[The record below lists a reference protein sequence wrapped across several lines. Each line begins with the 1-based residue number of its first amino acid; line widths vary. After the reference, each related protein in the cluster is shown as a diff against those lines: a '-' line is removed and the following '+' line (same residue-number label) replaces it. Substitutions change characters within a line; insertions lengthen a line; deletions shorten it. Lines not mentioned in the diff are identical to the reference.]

1 MRLGNFSGVFDLVI
15 VGGGVV
21 GAGIARD
28 AALRGLRTALV
39 DRADFGGA
47 TTAGSTR
54 LIHGGLRYLETF
66 DLRLVRLDLRE
77 RETLLRIASHLVQP
91 LPFLL
96 PFYEGGGYSRTT
108 LRAGLLLYDVLSW
121 DKSLPRHRF
130 LDAAETIGLEPAL
143 RRNGLQGAA
152 MYHDAQISSPERLAL
167 ENLLDAADHGAVVRN
182 YVEVTGATERAGRI
196 SGVRVAD
203 SRTGERGAIEARVV
217 VNASGPWFDAVA
229 SRLTPSAGSRVRTTK
244 GIHIACEPLTRH
256 ALLLRSRRDARAFFA
271 MSWMGLGWIGTT
283 DTDYHGDPAA
293 ARAQPDEIRYLLESA
308 ADYLP
313 LVRTVRC
320 HWSCAGIRA
329 LVRRGGPESRSSR
342 MHRILEGPT
351 GLVSIIGGKITG
363 YRAIAEQVTD
373 RVCSELGVRARAT
386 TALEP
391 LPGARTRPSSVDH
404 LSAIY
409 GGRADAVREIAR
421 GEAALAERLAPQYPD
436 IAAQVVH
443 AVRHERCL
451 RVEDFMLRRSFL
463 GFRPDRGRSAAD
475 AVSRLMQIELGW
487 SEDERR
493 RELDAFE
500 DTIGHDAAA
509 GITGESRDDRSRA
522 V

>member
-1 MRLGNFSGVFDLVI
+1 
-15 VGGGVV
+15 
-21 GAGIARD
+21 
-28 AALRGLRTALV
+28 
-39 DRADFGGA
+39 
-47 TTAGSTR
+47 
-54 LIHGGLRYLETF
+54 
-66 DLRLVRLDLRE
+66 
-77 RETLLRIASHLVQP
+77 
-91 LPFLL
+91 
-96 PFYEGGGYSRTT
+96 
-108 LRAGLLLYDVLSW
+108 
-121 DKSLPRHRF
+121 
-130 LDAAETIGLEPAL
+130 
-143 RRNGLQGAA
+143 
-152 MYHDAQISSPERLAL
+152 
-167 ENLLDAADHGAVVRN
+167 
-182 YVEVTGATERAGRI
+182 
-196 SGVRVAD
+196 
-203 SRTGERGAIEARVV
+203 
-217 VNASGPWFDAVA
+217 
-229 SRLTPSAGSRVRTTK
+229 VRTTK

-313 LVRTVRC
+313 VARTVRC

-342 MHRILEGPT
+342 MHRIVDGPT

-373 RVCSELGVRARAT
+373 RVCSELGVRTRAT
-386 TALEP
+386 TAVEP

-409 GGRADAVREIAR
+409 GGRADAVRELAR

-475 AVSRLMQIELGW
+475 AVSRRMQIELGW

-493 RELDAFE
+493 RELDAFA
-500 DTIGHDAAA
+500 DTIGRDAAA
-509 GITGESRDDRSRA
+509 GVNGESRDDRSP
-522 V
+522 VT